1 MKSLEGDTR
10 KLQRAHLVLAFLV
23 HFYVHSIPPSNP
35 KGHVVVP
42 KTLAVPLVTVSRK
55 LGIAPVLTYAD
66 TVLWNM
72 VPINPSLPLD
82 LGNIR
87 FAHTFSGTDDENQFY
102 VSSAGVEIRG
112 TEFLQIIEEY
122 NVLPNVTDVNA
133 ISKINRSLAR
143 AANIIDELNDIVQ
156 SVRAG
161 CDPHTFYWQIRPW
174 YRGSDADGPTSP
186 GWIYGGVPESE
197 TLDLSGPSAG
207 QSTVIHA
214 IDAWF
219 DIDHKLRQKQHPMP
233 SEENKQ
239 ADHSF
244 MERM

>member
-1 MKSLEGDTR
+1 VR

-23 HFYVHSIPPSNP
+23 HFYVHSIPPTTP
-35 KGHVVVP
+35 KTSVVVP
-42 KTLAVPLVTVSRK
+42 KTLAVPLVEVSRL

-72 VPINPSLPLD
+72 APINPNMPLD

-87 FAHTFSGTDDENQFY
+87 FEHTFSGTDDENQFY

-112 TEFLQIIEEY
+112 TELLQIIEEY
-122 NVLPNVTDVNA
+122 HALPNVTDVTA
-133 ISKINRSLAR
+133 ISKINKDLTR
-143 AANIIDELNDIVQ
+143 AASIIDDLNDIVQ

-161 CDPHTFYWQIRPW
+161 CDPHVFYWQIRPW
-174 YRGSDADGPTSP
+174 YRGSDADGPFSP
-186 GWIYGGVPESE
+186 GWIYEGVPDSE
-197 TLDLSGPSAG
+197 HLDLSGPSAG

-214 IDAWF
+214 IDMWL
-219 DIDHKLRQKQHPMP
+219 DIDHKLRQKRHPPP
-233 SEENKQ
+233 SEENTR
-239 ADHSF
+239 ADHGF